1 MSTETIEL
9 LGKIFELCIIPLLGI
24 LVPFVI
30 QWIRTKSAALVASA
44 DNDLSKKYIAM
55 LTDTVTNA
63 VIAVKQ
69 TYVDALKGKNV
80 FTAEAQKEAFTMAYT
95 AVLNNL
101 TDEAKVYLNEAYGDL
116 ESYIKVLIEAKVHEN
131 K

>member
-1 MSTETIEL
+1 MSNETLTL
-9 LGKIFELCIIPLLGI
+9 LGQIFEVCIIPLLGI

-30 QWIRTKSAALVASA
+30 QWIRTKTATLAENANNETA
-44 DNDLSKKYIAM
+44 KKYIEM

-63 VIAVKQ
+63 VIAVNQ
-69 TYVDALKGKNV
+69 TYVDALKGKNA
-80 FTAEAQKEAFTMAYT
+80 FTAEAQQEAFTMAYT

-101 TDEAKVYLNEAYGDL
+101 TDEAKIYLNEIYGDL
-116 ESYIKVLIEAKVHEN
+116 ESYIKVLIEAKVREN

>member
-1 MSTETIEL
+1 MPTETIDL
-9 LGKIFELCIIPLLGI
+9 LGKIFELCIVPLLGI

-69 TYVDALKGKNV
+69 TYVDALKGKNA

-101 TDEAKVYLNEAYGDL
+101 TDEAKVYLDEAYGDL

>member
-1 MSTETIEL
+1 MPNEILTL
-9 LGKIFELCIIPLLGI
+9 LGQIFEVCIIPLLGV

-30 QWIRTKSAALVASA
+30 KWIRTKTATLAENANNETA
-44 DNDLSKKYIAM
+44 KKYIGM

-63 VIAVKQ
+63 VIAVNQ
-69 TYVDALKGKNV
+69 TYVDALKGKNA
-80 FTAEAQKEAFTMAYT
+80 FTAEAQQEAFTMAYT

>member
-69 TYVDALKGKNV
+69 TYVDALKGKNA

-101 TDEAKVYLNEAYGDL
+101 TDEAKTYLNEVYSDL
-116 ESYIKVLIEAKVHEN
+116 ENYIKVLIEAKVREN

>member
-69 TYVDALKGKNV
+69 TYVDALKGQNA

>member
-1 MSTETIEL
+1 MPNEILTL
-9 LGKIFELCIIPLLGI
+9 LGQIFEVCIIPLLGV

-30 QWIRTKSAALVASA
+30 KWIRTKTATLAENANNETA
-44 DNDLSKKYIAM
+44 KKYIEM

-63 VIAVKQ
+63 VIAVNQ
-69 TYVDALKGKNV
+69 TYVDALKGKNA
-80 FTAEAQKEAFTMAYT
+80 FTAEAQQEAFTMAYT

-101 TDEAKVYLNEAYGDL
+101 TDEAKIYLNEIYGDL
-116 ESYIKVLIEAKVHEN
+116 ESYIKVLIEAKVREN

>member
-1 MSTETIEL
+1 MPNETLTL
-9 LGKIFELCIIPLLGI
+9 LGQIFEVCIIPLLGI

-30 QWIRTKSAALVASA
+30 QWIRTKTAALAENA
-44 DNDLSKKYIAM
+44 NNETAKKYIEM

-63 VIAVKQ
+63 VIAVNQ
-69 TYVDALKGKNV
+69 TYVDALKGKNA
-80 FTAEAQKEAFTMAYT
+80 FTAEAQQEAFTMAYT

-101 TDEAKVYLNEAYGDL
+101 TDEAKIYLNEIYGDL
-116 ESYIKVLIEAKVHEN
+116 ESYIKVLIEAKVREN

>member
-1 MSTETIEL
+1 MPTETIDL

-69 TYVDALKGKNV
+69 TYVDALKGKNA

>member
-55 LTDTVTNA
+55 LADTVTNA

-69 TYVDALKGKNV
+69 TYVDALKGKNA

>member
-69 TYVDALKGKNV
+69 TYVDALKGKNA

-101 TDEAKVYLNEAYGDL
+101 TDEAKVYLNEAYSDL

>member
-1 MSTETIEL
+1 MPTETIEL
-9 LGKIFELCIIPLLGI
+9 LGKIFELCIVPLLGI

-30 QWIRTKSAALVASA
+30 QWIRTKSAALMASA

-69 TYVDALKGKNV
+69 TYVDALKGKNA

>member
-1 MSTETIEL
+1 MPNETLTL
-9 LGKIFELCIIPLLGI
+9 LGQIFEVCIIPLLGI

-30 QWIRTKSAALVASA
+30 QWIRTKTAALAENA
-44 DNDLSKKYIAM
+44 NNETAKKYIEM

-63 VIAVKQ
+63 VIAVNQ
-69 TYVDALKGKNV
+69 AYVDALKDKNA
-80 FTAEAQKEAFTMAYT
+80 FTAEAQQEAFTMAYT

-101 TDEAKVYLNEAYGDL
+101 TDEAKIYLNEIYGDL
-116 ESYIKVLIEAKVHEN
+116 ESYIKVLIEAKVREN

>member
-1 MSTETIEL
+1 MPNEILTL
-9 LGKIFELCIIPLLGI
+9 LGQIFEVCIIPLLGV
-24 LVPFVI
+24 LVPFI
-30 QWIRTKSAALVASA
+30 IKWIRTKTATLAENANNETA
-44 DNDLSKKYIAM
+44 KKYIGM

-69 TYVDALKGKNV
+69 TYVDALKGKNA

-101 TDEAKVYLNEAYGDL
+101 TDEAKVYLNEAYSDL

>member
-24 LVPFVI
+24 LVPFII

-69 TYVDALKGKNV
+69 TYVDALKGKNA

-101 TDEAKVYLNEAYGDL
+101 TNEAKVYLNEAYGDL

>member
-69 TYVDALKGKNV
+69 TYVDALKDKNA

>member
-69 TYVDALKGKNV
+69 TYVDALKGKNA
-80 FTAEAQKEAFTMAYT
+80 FTAEAQQEAFTMAYT

-116 ESYIKVLIEAKVHEN
+116 ESYIKVLIEAKVREN

>member
-24 LVPFVI
+24 LVPFII

-69 TYVDALKGKNV
+69 TYVDALKGKNA

-116 ESYIKVLIEAKVHEN
+116 KSYIKVLIEAKVHEN

>member
-1 MSTETIEL
+1 MSTETIDL
-9 LGKIFELCIIPLLGI
+9 LGKIFELCIVPLLGI

-30 QWIRTKSAALVASA
+30 QWIRTKSAALMASA
-44 DNDLSKKYIAM
+44 DNDLSKKYITM

-69 TYVDALKGKNV
+69 TYVDALKGKNA

>member
-24 LVPFVI
+24 LVPFII

-69 TYVDALKGKNV
+69 TYVDALKGKNA

-101 TDEAKVYLNEAYGDL
+101 TDEAKVYLNEAYSDL

>member
-1 MSTETIEL
+1 MPTETIEL
-9 LGKIFELCIIPLLGI
+9 LGKIFELCIVPLLGI

-69 TYVDALKGKNV
+69 TYVDALKGKNA

>member
-1 MSTETIEL
+1 MPTETIEL
-9 LGKIFELCIIPLLGI
+9 LGKIFELCIVPLLGI
-24 LVPFVI
+24 LVPFVV

-69 TYVDALKGKNV
+69 TYVDALKGKNA

>member
-69 TYVDALKGKNV
+69 TYVDALKGKNA
-80 FTAEAQKEAFTMAYT
+80 FTAEAQQEAFTMAYT

-101 TDEAKVYLNEAYGDL
+101 TDEAKVYLNEAYSDL

>member
-9 LGKIFELCIIPLLGI
+9 LGKIFEMCIIPLLGV

-30 QWIRTKSAALVASA
+30 QWIRTKSATLAANA
-44 DNDLSKKYIAM
+44 DNELSKKYIAM

-63 VIAVKQ
+63 VIAVNQ
-69 TYVDALKGKNV
+69 TYVDTLKGKNA

-101 TDEAKVYLNEAYGDL
+101 TDEAKTYLNEVYGDL

>member
-9 LGKIFELCIIPLLGI
+9 LGKIFELCIIPLLGV
-24 LVPFVI
+24 LVPFII

-69 TYVDALKGKNV
+69 TYVDALKGKNA

-131 K
+131 Q

>member
-1 MSTETIEL
+1 MPNEILTL
-9 LGKIFELCIIPLLGI
+9 LGQIFEVCIIPLLGV

-30 QWIRTKSAALVASA
+30 KWIRTKTATLAENANNETA
-44 DNDLSKKYIAM
+44 KKYIRM

-69 TYVDALKGKNV
+69 TYVDALKGKNA

>member
-1 MSTETIEL
+1 MPNETLTL
-9 LGKIFELCIIPLLGI
+9 LGQIFEVCIIPLLGI

-30 QWIRTKSAALVASA
+30 QWIRTKTAALAENA
-44 DNDLSKKYIAM
+44 NNETAKKYIEM

-63 VIAVKQ
+63 VVAVNQ
-69 TYVDALKGKNV
+69 AYVDALKDKNA
-80 FTAEAQKEAFTMAYT
+80 FTAEAQQEAFTMAYT

-101 TDEAKVYLNEAYGDL
+101 TDEAKIYLNEIYGDL
-116 ESYIKVLIEAKVHEN
+116 ESYIKVLIEAKVREN

>member
-1 MSTETIEL
+1 MPTETIDL
-9 LGKIFELCIIPLLGI
+9 LGKIFELCIVPLLGI

-30 QWIRTKSAALVASA
+30 QWIRTKSAALMASA

-69 TYVDALKGKNV
+69 TYVDALKGKNA
-80 FTAEAQKEAFTMAYT
+80 FTAEAQQEAFTMAYT

>member
-1 MSTETIEL
+1 MPNEILTL
-9 LGKIFELCIIPLLGI
+9 LGQIFEVCIIPLLGV

-30 QWIRTKSAALVASA
+30 KWIRTKTATLAENANNETA
-44 DNDLSKKYIAM
+44 KKYIGM

-69 TYVDALKGKNV
+69 TYVDALKGKNA

>member
-1 MSTETIEL
+1 MPNEILTL
-9 LGKIFELCIIPLLGI
+9 LGQIFEVCIIPLLGV

-30 QWIRTKSAALVASA
+30 KWIRTKIATLAENANNETA
-44 DNDLSKKYIAM
+44 KKYIGM

-63 VIAVKQ
+63 VIAVNQ
-69 TYVDALKGKNV
+69 TYVDALKGKNA
-80 FTAEAQKEAFTMAYT
+80 FTAEAQQEAFTMAYT

-101 TDEAKVYLNEAYGDL
+101 TDEAQTYLNEIYGDL
-116 ESYIKVLIEAKVHEN
+116 ESYIKVLIEAKVREN

>member
-1 MSTETIEL
+1 MPNEILTL
-9 LGKIFELCIIPLLGI
+9 LGQIFEVCIIPLLGV

-30 QWIRTKSAALVASA
+30 KWIRTKTATLAENANNETA
-44 DNDLSKKYIAM
+44 KKYIGM

-69 TYVDALKGKNV
+69 TYVDALKGKNA
-80 FTAEAQKEAFTMAYT
+80 FTTEAQKEAFTMAYT

-101 TDEAKVYLNEAYGDL
+101 TDEAKVYLNEAYSDL

>member
-1 MSTETIEL
+1 MPNEILTL
-9 LGKIFELCIIPLLGI
+9 LGQIFEVCIIPLLGV

-30 QWIRTKSAALVASA
+30 KWIRTKTATLAENANNETA
-44 DNDLSKKYIAM
+44 KKYIRM

-63 VIAVKQ
+63 VIAVNQ
-69 TYVDALKGKNV
+69 TYVDALKGKNA
-80 FTAEAQKEAFTMAYT
+80 FTAEAQQEAFTMAYT

-101 TDEAKVYLNEAYGDL
+101 TDEAQTYLNEIYGDL
-116 ESYIKVLIEAKVHEN
+116 ESYIKVLIEAKVREN

>member
-1 MSTETIEL
+1 MPTETIDL
-9 LGKIFELCIIPLLGI
+9 LGKIFELCIVPLLGI

-44 DNDLSKKYIAM
+44 DNDLSKKYITM

-69 TYVDALKGKNV
+69 TYVDALKGKNA

-101 TDEAKVYLNEAYGDL
+101 TDEAKVYLDEAYGDL

>member
-1 MSTETIEL
+1 MPNEILTL
-9 LGKIFELCIIPLLGI
+9 LGQIFEVCIIPLLGV

-30 QWIRTKSAALVASA
+30 KWIRTKTATLAENANNETA
-44 DNDLSKKYIAM
+44 KKYIRM

-63 VIAVKQ
+63 VIAVNQ
-69 TYVDALKGKNV
+69 TYVDALKGKNA
-80 FTAEAQKEAFTMAYT
+80 FTAEAQQEAFTMAYT

-101 TDEAKVYLNEAYGDL
+101 TDEAQTYLNEIYGDL
-116 ESYIKVLIEAKVHEN
+116 KSYIKFLIEAKVREN

>member
-24 LVPFVI
+24 LVPFII

-44 DNDLSKKYIAM
+44 DNDLSKKYITM

-69 TYVDALKGKNV
+69 TYVDALKGKNA

>member
-24 LVPFVI
+24 LVPFII

-69 TYVDALKGKNV
+69 TYVDALKGKNA

-101 TDEAKVYLNEAYGDL
+101 TDEAKVYLTEAYGDL

>member
-69 TYVDALKGKNV
+69 TYVDALKGKNA

-101 TDEAKVYLNEAYGDL
+101 TDEAKVCLNEAYGDL

>member
-1 MSTETIEL
+1 MPTETIDL
-9 LGKIFELCIIPLLGI
+9 LGKIFELCIVPLLGI

-69 TYVDALKGKNV
+69 TYVDALKGKNA

>member
-1 MSTETIEL
+1 MPTETIDL
-9 LGKIFELCIIPLLGI
+9 LGKIFELCIVPLLGI

-30 QWIRTKSAALVASA
+30 QWIKTKSAALVASA

-69 TYVDALKGKNV
+69 TYVDALKGKNA

>member
-9 LGKIFELCIIPLLGI
+9 LGKIFELCIIPLLGV
-24 LVPFVI
+24 LVPFII

-69 TYVDALKGKNV
+69 TYVDALKGKNA
-80 FTAEAQKEAFTMAYT
+80 FTTEAQKEAFTMAYT

-116 ESYIKVLIEAKVHEN
+116 ESYIKVLIEAKVREN

>member
-1 MSTETIEL
+1 MPTETIDL

-24 LVPFVI
+24 LVPFII

-44 DNDLSKKYIAM
+44 DNDLSKKYISM

-69 TYVDALKGKNV
+69 TYVDALKGKNA